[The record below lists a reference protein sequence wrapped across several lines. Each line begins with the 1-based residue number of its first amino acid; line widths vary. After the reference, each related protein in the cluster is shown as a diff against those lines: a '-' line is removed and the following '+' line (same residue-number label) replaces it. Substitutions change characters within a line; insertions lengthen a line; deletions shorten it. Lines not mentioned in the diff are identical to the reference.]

1 MRRTVRHTADGQ
13 PRAVD
18 NSGHVPTHAARTQG
32 VVAVLCRSC
41 AIRGAGEAVWA
52 AMRRGLVHVLAWSL
66 ATGAAVTLS
75 WWGVHTVMAGT
86 AYDPPRALPIA
97 AAEANSPEPL
107 VSATARARPSQA
119 PERTS
124 TPSPTVTR
132 RTASASP
139 APTGSASGSPT
150 PKPSATGSG
159 QVKSWDTAGGRVVF
173 DLDTADA
180 TLVSAS
186 PKSGWSMQ
194 VWKTETWIRVEFT
207 SGTDKVSVI
216 CAWHDG
222 PPHVEV
228 GNY

>member
-1 MRRTVRHTADGQ
+1 
-13 PRAVD
+13 
-18 NSGHVPTHAARTQG
+18 
-32 VVAVLCRSC
+32 
-41 AIRGAGEAVWA
+41 
-52 AMRRGLVHVLAWSL
+52 MRRGLVHVLAWSL

-107 VSATARARPSQA
+107 VSATARARPSQTPKRTPA
-119 PERTS
+119 PS
-124 TPSPTVTR
+124 TTR

-139 APTGSASGSPT
+139 APVKSASGSPA
-150 PKPSATGSG
+150 PKPSATGSSH
-159 QVKSWDTAGGRVVF
+159 VEAHDTAGGHVVF
-173 DLDTADA
+173 DIGTADA

-194 VWKTETWIRVEFT
+194 VWKTASWIRVEFT
-207 SGTDKVSVI
+207 SGTDKVSVF
-216 CAWHDG
+216 CTWHDG
-222 PPHVEV
+222 PPHVEI